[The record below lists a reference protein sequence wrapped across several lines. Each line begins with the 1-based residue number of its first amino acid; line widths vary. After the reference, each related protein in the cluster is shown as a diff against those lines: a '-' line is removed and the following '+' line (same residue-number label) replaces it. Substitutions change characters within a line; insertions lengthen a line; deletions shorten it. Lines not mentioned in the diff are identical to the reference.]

1 MILLIDNYNCIEE
14 YKFQRQRL
22 YKFTKDNDIRIIATA
37 NNNIS
42 GVIPISFMNN
52 NSIAFEYYYL
62 EQFKTEN
69 IKQLMLKWSPNDEY
83 LTRNSKIEKMVSNF
97 CSYSLPC
104 TAMSVSLYLWSTE
117 NANREPVNQAV
128 LLDIYIE
135 IILEKLSK
143 ENIYHNTFDYKNK
156 TMLLAYIAKEMHN
169 DQTYT
174 YTYGYYIDKI
184 ANYLE
189 KVGFKTFDPIKLGDY
204 FISRKIF
211 TKKSNEISFAHS
223 CFYYFFLAR
232 RMQDD
237 RDFYNDVV
245 NPNNFYKYDRVIDY
259 YSGLTRKDDHLLAI
273 LYQEFKKYFEPA
285 KPIYD
290 EIDADD
296 FFTNITSQKNKFI
309 PLVEKMDMNKVVAN
323 KPNETIVEKHI
334 QEVSNE
340 RISRITDEINNITYL
355 TPDQFIV
362 IMSRLL
368 RNLDGTECVQLKT
381 EIYSEIIKNTMIFT
395 IAIKNKLATYA
406 NSHQGQ
412 LPPCYDKVKN
422 VELFFRFMPYAVQTS
437 LYEFMGTTK
446 LCQVFENKLKNDFR
460 EGKSDIEKF
469 FSIGLLW
476 DTNNLAN
483 TKMMKT
489 FIKSVGKNSARD
501 YITFKLYYNY
511 MYKVKSGSAEED
523 EYISLL
529 SSLKSKRYPLSLI
542 KQNMINSDLKKI
554 KKEREE
560 NKR

>member
-1 MILLIDNYNCIEE
+1 
-14 YKFQRQRL
+14 
-22 YKFTKDNDIRIIATA
+22 
-37 NNNIS
+37 
-42 GVIPISFMNN
+42 
-52 NSIAFEYYYL
+52 
-62 EQFKTEN
+62 
-69 IKQLMLKWSPNDEY
+69 
-83 LTRNSKIEKMVSNF
+83 
-97 CSYSLPC
+97 
-104 TAMSVSLYLWSTE
+104 
-117 NANREPVNQAV
+117 
-128 LLDIYIE
+128 
-135 IILEKLSK
+135 
-143 ENIYHNTFDYKNK
+143 
-156 TMLLAYIAKEMHN
+156 
-169 DQTYT
+169 
-174 YTYGYYIDKI
+174 
-184 ANYLE
+184 
-189 KVGFKTFDPIKLGDY
+189 
-204 FISRKIF
+204 
-211 TKKSNEISFAHS
+211 
-223 CFYYFFLAR
+223 
-232 RMQDD
+232 
-237 RDFYNDVV
+237 
-245 NPNNFYKYDRVIDY
+245 
-259 YSGLTRKDDHLLAI
+259 
-273 LYQEFKKYFEPA
+273 
-285 KPIYD
+285 
-290 EIDADD
+290 
-296 FFTNITSQKNKFI
+296 
-309 PLVEKMDMNKVVAN
+309 
-323 KPNETIVEKHI
+323 
-334 QEVSNE
+334 
-340 RISRITDEINNITYL
+340 
-355 TPDQFIV
+355 
-362 IMSRLL
+362 MSRLL
-368 RNLDGTECVQLKT
+368 RNLDGTESVQLKT